1 MLVLESKMFISIKV
15 LQAHEKLKKK
25 KKGRGW
31 RGRSGW
37 RGWKYKNDKLNEAT
51 SCTLCQLLPF
61 SNFALENMEFQYRY
75 TSFKCSACKCVCT
88 DQKLA

>member
-25 KKGRGW
+25 KGR
-31 RGRSGW
+31 RGR
-37 RGWKYKNDKLNEAT
+37 KYKNDKLNEAT

>member
-25 KKGRGW
+25 KGR
-31 RGRSGW
+31 RGR
-37 RGWKYKNDKLNEAT
+37 KYKNDELNEAT